1 MNEAPVTATVLVDI
15 RGDIAVVTLNRP
27 EAANT
32 LDLAMGRELLAAAL
46 RCEAEGAVRAVVL
59 TGAGKAFC
67 FGGDL
72 RGMIAGGLPAE
83 PYLKEL
89 TTHLHA
95 AIARFMRMD
104 APVIAAVNGTAAGA
118 GIGLVAM
125 ADLAILAAGAKL
137 SLAYTGVGLTPDG
150 GTSFLLPRAIGAK
163 RATELILTNRALGA
177 EEALAWGLVNQVVP
191 DAEVLDTALA
201 LAGKLAAGPGGAF
214 GRSKRLLATSLGALE
229 TQMTLES
236 ETIAAQ
242 AASAE
247 GHEGISAFLEKRK
260 PKFAR

>member
-1 MNEAPVTATVLVDI
+1 MTDTVLVDV
-15 RGDIAVVTLNRP
+15 RDEVAVVTLNRP
-27 EAANT
+27 DTANT
-32 LDLAMGRELLAAAL
+32 LDLAMGRDLLVAAL
-46 RCEAEGAVRAVVL
+46 RCEADPAVRAVVL

-72 RGMIAGGLPAE
+72 RGMVSGGRPIE

-95 AIARFMRMD
+95 AIVRFMRMD

-118 GIGLVAM
+118 GVGLVAM
-125 ADLAILAAGAKL
+125 ADLAILAAGAKI

-150 GTSFLLPRAIGAK
+150 GTSFLLPRAVGAK
-163 RATELILTNRALGA
+163 RAMELVLTNRALTA
-177 EEALAWGLVNQVVP
+177 PEALGWGLVNQVAP
-191 DAEVLDTALA
+191 DAEVLNEAMKI
-201 LAGKLAAGPGGAF
+201 AGRLAAGPKGAF
-214 GRSKRLLATSLGALE
+214 GRAKRLMATSLGALE
-229 TQMTLES
+229 SQLTLES

-247 GHEGISAFLEKRK
+247 GREGITAFLEKRK
-260 PKFAR
+260 AGYAR